1 MPPNS
6 LGQANDERRRCNDCR
21 QSQGLI
27 SQDAQFDTSKGRHK
41 INQEQPDRLAIPYI
55 HIHQV
60 APEHLARD
68 CEVEC
73 FVDMQD
79 WITKCRSP
87 HNKGRQ
93 RSEEHTSELQSLMRR
108 SYAVFCLNKKN
119 NIKYKNI
126 KN

>member
-1 MPPNS
+1 M
-6 LGQANDERRRCNDCR
+6 R
-21 QSQGLI
+21 I
-27 SQDAQFDTSKGRHK
+27 SDWSSDVCSSDL
-41 INQEQPDRLAIPYI
+41 PDRLAIPYI

-60 APEHLARD
+60 APEHLVRD

-93 RSEEHTSELQSLMRR
+93 QKQKHNSDILEFRPISYGGKKQSLVSADNNTSIGGKREGFR
-108 SYAVFCLNKKN
+108 YFCFQNPDFSVELKR
-119 NIKYKNI
+119 
-126 KN
+126 

>member
-6 LGQANDERRRCNDCR
+6 LGQANDERPRCNDCR

-27 SQDAQFDTSKGRHK
+27 SQDAQFDTSTGRHK

-68 CEVEC
+68 CAVEC

-79 WITKCRSP
+79 
-87 HNKGRQ
+87 
-93 RSEEHTSELQSLMRR
+93 RSEEHTSELQSLMCI
-108 SYAVFCLNKKN
+108 SYADFCFKQ
-119 NIKYKNI
+119 
-126 KN
+126 

>member
-27 SQDAQFDTSKGRHK
+27 SQDAQFDTSKGGHK

-60 APEHLARD
+60 APEHLVRD

-73 FVDMQD
+73 FVDMQEDRKSTRLNSSHYCASRMPYSD
-79 WITKCRSP
+79 W
-87 HNKGRQ
+87 
-93 RSEEHTSELQSLMRR
+93 
-108 SYAVFCLNKKN
+108 KK
-119 NIKYKNI
+119 KQ
-126 KN
+126 

>member
-1 MPPNS
+1 MFRRPPRS
-6 LGQANDERRRCNDCR
+6 TLTDILFPYTTLFR
-21 QSQGLI
+21 
-27 SQDAQFDTSKGRHK
+27 SQDAQVDTSKGRHK

-93 RSEEHTSELQSLMRR
+93 QKQKHNSDT
-108 SYAVFCLNKKN
+108 
-119 NIKYKNI
+119 
-126 KN
+126 